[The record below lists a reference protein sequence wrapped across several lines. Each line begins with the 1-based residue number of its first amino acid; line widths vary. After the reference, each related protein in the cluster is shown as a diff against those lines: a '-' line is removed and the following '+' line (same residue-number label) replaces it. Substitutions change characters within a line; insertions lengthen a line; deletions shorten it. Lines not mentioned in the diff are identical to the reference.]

1 MLKGQGG
8 VDHDHLHHLHPQV
21 HEHYALPNRGGAE
34 HMMHERHDWEA
45 QHQAL
50 PHHGHIDH

>member
-8 VDHDHLHHLHPQV
+8 IDHDHLHHLHPQV
-21 HEHYALPNRGGAE
+21 HEHYALPNKGGAD